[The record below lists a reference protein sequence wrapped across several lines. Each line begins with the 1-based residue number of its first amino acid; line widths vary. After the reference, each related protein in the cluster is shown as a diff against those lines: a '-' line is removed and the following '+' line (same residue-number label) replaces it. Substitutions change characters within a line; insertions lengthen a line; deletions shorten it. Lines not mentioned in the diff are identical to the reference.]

1 VGGAAVLGAGLAALK
16 LPFFAVS
23 GAQQDPAK
31 CFAEDVSATDKKLV
45 VSNWPAYIDPIHKAG
60 STVSV
65 FEQQTGI
72 SVDYTDDINDNA
84 EFYAKVKNQLAA
96 CQPIK
101 RDMIVMTDW
110 MAARM
115 IGLGWIQPLD
125 ASKVP
130 NLHKNLIPRLRGKA
144 WDPKETYHAPWQSG
158 LTGIAYN
165 ASKTKEVGSF
175 QELLT
180 RSDLKGRITLLT
192 EMRDT
197 MGFMLRT
204 VGAEPDKFTDAEWH
218 NAIDALSKAVSDG
231 QVRSFNGNDYL
242 NDLASGNTLAC
253 EAWSGDVIIA
263 QQDNPDIK
271 FVTPEE
277 GLSLWADNM
286 MVPNLATHQA
296 NAEEWINYYYQPE
309 VAAQLADWNFYIC
322 PVEGAQEEMLK
333 LDKPAAKSPLIFPDD
348 KMLETTWGFMPL
360 SDQQEIQYERDWTD
374 VTSG

>member
-360 SDQQEIQYERDWTD
+360 SDQQEKQYERDWTD